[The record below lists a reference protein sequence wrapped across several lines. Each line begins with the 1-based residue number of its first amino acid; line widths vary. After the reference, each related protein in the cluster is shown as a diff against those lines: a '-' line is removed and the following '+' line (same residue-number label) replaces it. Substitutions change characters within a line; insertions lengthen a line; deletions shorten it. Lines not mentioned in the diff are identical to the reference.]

1 VPAKRTAIA
10 RYRGRVIPRIWISTR
25 NPSAKRPIC
34 VMGMGRSGTSLTT
47 ALIGLLG
54 VDLGPTERMLEAVE
68 HDNARGYWEQRE
80 IYGINKEILA
90 TFGGSWEMPPDLPSG
105 WEHSPALSETRER
118 ASRLLADL
126 FGTCDGR
133 WAWKDPRASV
143 TLPFWRQLIGKMDY
157 VLCVRHPADVA
168 ASLAKR
174 GGENSDF
181 DGSIALWLHYVQ
193 AALHNTRRS
202 RRLILL
208 YEDYFVDTERQIRRL
223 SEFVCGQ
230 GAPPSEEVRER
241 VESFIEPGLWHNRDV
256 GDGLARVRAASPE
269 VADLYTS
276 LLASRSLRT
285 VDIHRRLRRMLGL
298 RYATH

>member
-1 VPAKRTAIA
+1 VIVRTLASV
-10 RYRGRVIPRIWISTR
+10 RV
-25 NPSAKRPIC
+25 PSAKRPVC

-54 VDLGPTERMLEAVE
+54 VYLGPTERMLAAVE
-68 HDNARGYWEQRE
+68 HDNARGYWEQSEIYEINRE
-80 IYGINKEILA
+80 IMA
-90 TFGGSWEMPPDLPSG
+90 AFGGSWESPPDFPSG
-105 WEHSPALSETRER
+105 WERSPALAETRDR

-157 VLCVRHPADVA
+157 VLCVRNPAEVA

-174 GGENSDF
+174 GGENADF

-193 AALHNTRRS
+193 AALHNTRGS

-208 YEDYFVDTERQIRRL
+208 YEDYFGDTERQIRRL
-223 SEFVCGQ
+223 TEFVRGR
-230 GAPPSEEVRER
+230 GALPSDEVRER
-241 VESFIEPGLWHNRDV
+241 IESFIEPGLWHNRDV

-269 VADLYTS
+269 VAALYAS
-276 LLASRSLRT
+276 LSASRSRESPKAIKGLKSRLPLPLR
-285 VDIHRRLRRMLGL
+285 
-298 RYATH
+298 ATR